1 MALTTRSAPTSRGLS
16 VRMGSPVRIPG
27 SITSGSTW
35 Q

>member
-16 VRMGSPVRIPG
+16 VGMGSPVRIPG